1 MPVCRSRVDRFGRDE
16 QAEGEGRGDDGRSAA
31 PRAAP
36 ASRAR
41 FSLEA
46 VAADMKTHTRAWE
59 EAVRSLGIE
68 PTPRPRPSP
77 LQWLWYAFW
86 GPLPD
91 RYRLWVLYDATC
103 STWILRHVARIL
115 TIAVVPMAAVVVF
128 LPGPLHLRLLTA
140 LVAGAGAFLFT
151 VVWVNEAT
159 ESRLVRAGWGSGT
172 GEQVRERRSL
182 IREWIGRV
190 RRL

>member
-1 MPVCRSRVDRFGRDE
+1 
-16 QAEGEGRGDDGRSAA
+16 
-31 PRAAP
+31 
-36 ASRAR
+36 
-41 FSLEA
+41 
-46 VAADMKTHTRAWE
+46 MKTHTRAWE

-68 PTPRPRPSP
+68 PRPRPRPSP

-103 STWILRHVARIL
+103 STWILRHLARVL

-140 LVAGAGAFLFT
+140 FVAGAGAFLFT

-159 ESRLVRAGWGSGT
+159 ESRLVRAGWDWGT

-182 IREWIGRV
+182 IRDWIGRV

>member
-1 MPVCRSRVDRFGRDE
+1 
-16 QAEGEGRGDDGRSAA
+16 
-31 PRAAP
+31 
-36 ASRAR
+36 
-41 FSLEA
+41 
-46 VAADMKTHTRAWE
+46 
-59 EAVRSLGIE
+59 
-68 PTPRPRPSP
+68 
-77 LQWLWYAFW
+77 
-86 GPLPD
+86 
-91 RYRLWVLYDATC
+91 
-103 STWILRHVARIL
+103 
-115 TIAVVPMAAVVVF
+115 VPMAAVVVF